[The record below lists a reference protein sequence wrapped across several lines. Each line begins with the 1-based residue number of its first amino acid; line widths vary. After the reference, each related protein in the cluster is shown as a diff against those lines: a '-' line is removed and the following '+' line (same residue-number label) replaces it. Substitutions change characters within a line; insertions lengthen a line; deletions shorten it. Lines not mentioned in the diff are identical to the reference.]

1 MRRPAIARGLPLA
14 LAAGLSC
21 LCLACSFL
29 DPAGPG
35 SLSAS
40 EREQELEK
48 ARAWTRPSADRGA
61 SAAAESLGS
70 GAAAVTT
77 ATGEA
82 PSVPSYPA
90 GPLDLTTALELASR
104 RNRAIAASAA
114 GLEAAAGEVAA
125 ARSALLP
132 TNSVRGAYNWYSQ
145 EQTNSIDIDPALFP
159 PGTALPVV
167 TVRQQDFATVSAA
180 VRLALD
186 LSGELRHGLG
196 AAQAAYRAEAARAWA
211 TRLDEEKTVVAAYLG
226 LLEAMR
232 LREVEL
238 ETQRL
243 YERQFTDA
251 SSRFDL
257 GRLTRNEVLVVEV
270 ALATTRQL
278 LLRLDTSVAAQRRAL
293 NRATGLEIHAATEVE
308 DIDRPPHLP
317 SVESALAEARAANPL
332 LTAMLEENRA
342 AEERLVAAR
351 RSRFPRLAAGAGYD
365 ATTAD
370 ILEPN
375 NYASA
380 GVVVDF
386 DVGSFRREAE
396 IARLDAIRDRTR
408 ILLDSSVR
416 DVEALVR
423 DSHDRVR
430 ERMAAVDLARVAVR
444 QAEENWKIRRAQFDE
459 GRATSEDVLDA
470 SELLTLQRAILA
482 SSLYQAHARRAEL
495 QQVMGRP
502 LAELAAPGA
511 PAEPAAPAAPAAI
524 GPRKGD
530 SP

>member
-1 MRRPAIARGLPLA
+1 MRKPAIARGLPLA

-29 DPAGPG
+29 DPAGKG
-35 SLSAS
+35 SPSAV
-40 EREQELEK
+40 EREQELE
-48 ARAWTRPSADRGA
+48 RAWAGSATARSDDETL
-61 SAAAESLGS
+61 AAAESP
-70 GAAAVTT
+70 GAGAVTT
-77 ATGEA
+77 TTSSA
-82 PSVPSYPA
+82 PT
-90 GPLDLTTALELASR
+90 GPLDLAAALDLASR

-114 GLEAAAGEVAA
+114 GLEAAAGQVAV

-132 TNSVRGAYNWYSQ
+132 TNSVRGAYNWFSE

-159 PGTALPVV
+159 PGTSLPVV

-196 AAQAAYRAEAARAWA
+196 AAQASYRAEAARAWA
-211 TRLDEEKTVVAAYLG
+211 TRLDEEKNVVAAYLG

-232 LREVEL
+232 LRDVEL

-243 YERQFTDA
+243 YERQFADA
-251 SSRFDL
+251 SSRFQV

-270 ALATTRQL
+270 ALATTRQV
-278 LLRLDTSVAAQRRAL
+278 LLRLDTTVAAQRRAL
-293 NRATGLEIHAATEVE
+293 NRATGLEIHAATQVV

-317 SVESALAEARAANPL
+317 SLESALAEARAANPL
-332 LTAMLEENRA
+332 VTAMLEESRA
-342 AEERLVAAR
+342 AEERLVAAK
-351 RSRFPRLAAGAGYD
+351 RSRLPRIAASAGYD

-386 DVGSFRREAE
+386 DVGSFGREAE
-396 IARLDAIRDRTR
+396 IARLGAIRDRSR
-408 ILLDSSVR
+408 ILLDAGVR
-416 DVEALVR
+416 DIEALVR
-423 DSHDRVR
+423 DSHDSVR
-430 ERMAAVDLARVAVR
+430 ERLAAVDLARVAVG
-444 QAEENWKIRRAQFDE
+444 QAEENLKIRRAQFDE
-459 GRATSEDVLDA
+459 GRATSEDLLDA
-470 SELLTLQRAILA
+470 SELVTRQRALLA

-495 QQVMGRP
+495 QQLMGRP
-502 LAELAAPGA
+502 LAEV
-511 PAEPAAPAAPAAI
+511 AEPAAPA
-524 GPRKGD
+524 PRNGE
-530 SP
+530 SPP

>member
-29 DPAGPG
+29 DPAGKGGP
-35 SLSAS
+35 SAA
-40 EREQELEK
+40 EREQQLEK
-48 ARAWTRPSADRGA
+48 AGAWSSRASDR
-61 SAAAESLGS
+61 AAAEAPPVAESPGS
-70 GAAAVTT
+70 GEAAVTT
-77 ATGEA
+77 ATSSA
-82 PSVPSYPA
+82 PT
-90 GPLDLTTALELASR
+90 GPLDLAAALDLASR

-114 GLEAAAGEVAA
+114 SLEAAAGQVAVV
-125 ARSALLP
+125 RSALLP
-132 TNSVRGAYNWYSQ
+132 TNSVRGAYNWFSE

-159 PGTALPVV
+159 PGTTLPVV

-196 AAQAAYRAEAARAWA
+196 AAQASYRAEAARAWA
-211 TRLDEEKTVVAAYLG
+211 TRLDEEKNVVAAYLG

-243 YERQFTDA
+243 YERQYADA
-251 SSRFDL
+251 SSRFEV

-270 ALATTRQL
+270 ALATTRQV
-278 LLRLDTSVAAQRRAL
+278 LLRLDTAVAAQRRAL
-293 NRATGLEIHAATEVE
+293 NRAAGLDIHAATEVV
-308 DIDRPPHLP
+308 DIDHLP
-317 SVESALAEARAANPL
+317 DLPSLDSALAEARAANPL
-332 LTAMLEENRA
+332 VTAMLEESRA
-342 AEERLVAAR
+342 AEERLVAAK
-351 RSRFPRLAAGAGYD
+351 RSRLPRVAAGAGYD

-386 DVGSFRREAE
+386 DIGSFGREAE

-408 ILLDSSVR
+408 ILLDAGVR

-430 ERMAAVDLARVAVR
+430 ERLAAVDLAKVAVG
-444 QAEENWKIRRAQFDE
+444 QAEENLKIRRAQFDE

-470 SELLTLQRAILA
+470 SELVTRQRAILA

-495 QQVMGRP
+495 QQLMGRA
-502 LAELAAPGA
+502 LADL
-511 PAEPAAPAAPAAI
+511 AEPAGAAAPAPS
-524 GPRKGD
+524 GPRNGD
-530 SP
+530 SPP